1 MFLAKYIS
9 DGVGKKKQ
17 RERERERER
26 KELIEIIDGLIN
38 GK

>member
-1 MFLAKYIS
+1 MGWARRN
-9 DGVGKKKQ
+9 
-17 RERERERER
+17 REREREREK

>member
-17 RERERERER
+17 REREREK